1 MRRSEWCRAN
11 WCQRTGKIKRRA
23 TRREHGFGAFGRP
36 KCQQHDRVERP
47 KAAEAADRECAE
59 IVESLQSIAVAIGN
73 DKAAQ
78 HQEEVDKE
86 VAIVNEVERIPA
98 RCISW

>member
-11 WCQRTGKIKRRA
+11 WCQRTGEDKTTRRA
-23 TRREHGFGAFGRP
+23 HGFGAFGRQ

-47 KAAEAADRECAE
+47 KAAEAADRECAA
-59 IVESLQSIAVAIGN
+59 IAESLQSIAVAIGN

-78 HQEEVDKE
+78 HEEEVDKE

-98 RCISW
+98 LSISC